1 MTRPSLKRFLIIAG
15 IVVIAGG
22 VAPFLPLP
30 FLRPGIEQA
39 LARRLGRRVD
49 IDQVS
54 LSLFGG
60 PGFSLSGVIIHEDP
74 RAGIEPFAYAQS
86 VDARVDLL
94 GLLAGRR
101 GFSSLRFG
109 DATLNLVRT
118 RAGEWNF
125 QYLLNARLS
134 DVPSIHLRG
143 ARMNLKFGQTKSV
156 LYFDDAD
163 LDISPGDQGSLDLR
177 FSGAPARTDRSA
189 QDFGHLFVR
198 ASWIPASADR
208 PLNVKVEWEPSSL
221 DGLAKL
227 FGRSWFDLQGQVSLN
242 AQLAGTPSH
251 LAVTGEVQLDEGRR
265 SDFLPSREG
274 KWDLPYRGTLDLMAE
289 KLELES
295 ILNANASNAT
305 PPNANADANVPPFAA
320 RLEAGDLLTSP
331 QWRASV
337 EFNEAPLAT
346 VADAARRVG
355 APLPA
360 KLSAEGMVSGHLQ
373 YEAESGLTGNLEA
386 REAALA
392 MPDSPVVRSIS
403 VPITIA
409 AQTISFGPCAVSL
422 HEKVPDQK
430 AAEKS
435 DEKPGE
441 GQSAQVEAS
450 YKFDGSAAAE
460 FKITTRGM
468 DLGGLRTFASVPLL
482 GQATVDASVHDR
494 AAPDRRAKATWRG
507 TIYYQRSGR
516 YQSAG
521 AEEGAWTGDY
531 SVENARIAVDGI
543 ADPVR
548 ILSANISA
556 GAGRLAVTKM
566 KAKAGDIAFTGEYR
580 WDSKAGNASSKDS
593 QAGDFKADRPH
604 KFKLQI
610 GEATMAEL
618 DRLFKPTLVRGG
630 GFIERTLRLG
640 SASPAPDW
648 LAQRK
653 AEGTVTIAALIAGD
667 HKLAVDSARVVWD
680 GASVRLSAIDGHMLD
695 SNAEG
700 ATLKGELNVDL
711 SEGAPQY
718 RLTGKVGGVPY
729 NGGRLDFEGRIEAAG
744 DGPPLLAS
752 LRATGT
758 LNGRSIAFSPDA
770 DFRNVSG
777 HFQASLQGTSP
788 RWKFTD
794 LEVTQGSDV
803 YLGEGAAQADGKIV
817 LDLMNRGK
825 QFRYTGS
832 LVSAAAQP

>member
-1 MTRPSLKRFLIIAG
+1 MKRPSLKRFLIIAG
-15 IVVIAGG
+15 IVVVIAGG
-22 VAPFLPLP
+22 AAPFLPLP

-60 PGFSLSGVIIHEDP
+60 PGFYLSGVTIHEDP

-118 RAGEWNF
+118 QAGEWNF

-143 ARMNLKFGQTKSV
+143 ARVNLKFEQTKSV

-163 LDISPGDQGSLDLR
+163 LDISPGDRGALDLR

-189 QDFGHLFVR
+189 QNLGHLFVR

-242 AQLAGTPSH
+242 AQLAGTPSQ
-251 LAVTGEVQLDEGRR
+251 LAVAGEVQLDEGRR

-274 KWDLPYRGTLDLMAE
+274 KWKVPYEGTVDLTAEALDLGN
-289 KLELES
+289 
-295 ILNANASNAT
+295 I
-305 PPNANADANVPPFAA
+305 PNVIAGVGAPLAVHFAA
-320 RLEAGDLLTSP
+320 DHLLTSP
-331 QWRASV
+331 QWHAVARMKD
-337 EFNEAPLAT
+337 APLA
-346 VADAARRVG
+346 VIVDAARRIG
-355 APLPA
+355 APVPE
-360 KLSAEGMVSGHLQ
+360 KLSAEGAVSGDLY
-373 YEAESGLTGNLEA
+373 YEGDTGLTGNLEA
-386 REAALA
+386 REAALT
-392 MPDSPVVRSIS
+392 MPDSPVVRSTS
-403 VPITIA
+403 VPIAIA
-409 AQTISFGPCAVSL
+409 AQSISFGPCAVSL
-422 HEKVPDQK
+422 HEKAPDQK
-430 AAEKS
+430 AAERS
-435 DEKPGE
+435 DEKPEE

-450 YKFDGSAAAE
+450 YKFDGSAAAD

-482 GQATVDASVHDR
+482 GQGTVDASVHDR
-494 AAPDRRAKATWRG
+494 TAPDGEAKATWRG
-507 TIYYQRSGR
+507 TIYYQRFGYYQRSGP

-521 AEEGAWTGDY
+521 AEEGVWTGDY
-531 SVENARIAVDGI
+531 SVENARIEVDGI

-548 ILSANISA
+548 VLSANISA

-580 WDSKAGNASSKDS
+580 WDSKAGNAGSNDH
-593 QAGDFKADRPH
+593 QAGDSRPDGPH

-610 GEATMAEL
+610 GEATVAEL

-640 SASPAPDW
+640 GASPAPDW

-667 HKLAVDSARVVWD
+667 HKLAVDSARVMWD
-680 GASVRLSAIDGHMLD
+680 GASLRLSAIDGHMLD
-695 SNAEG
+695 SNGEG
-700 ATLKGELNVDL
+700 AALKGELNVDL

-729 NGGRLDFEGRIEAAG
+729 SGGRLDFEGRIEAAG
-744 DGPPLLAS
+744 DGPPLFDS
-752 LRATGT
+752 LRATGA

-777 HFQASLQGTSP
+777 HFQASLQGTSL

-794 LEVTQGSDV
+794 LEVTQGSDI
-803 YLGEGAAQADGKIV
+803 YLGEGAARADGKIV

-832 LVSAAAQP
+832 LVSTAAQP